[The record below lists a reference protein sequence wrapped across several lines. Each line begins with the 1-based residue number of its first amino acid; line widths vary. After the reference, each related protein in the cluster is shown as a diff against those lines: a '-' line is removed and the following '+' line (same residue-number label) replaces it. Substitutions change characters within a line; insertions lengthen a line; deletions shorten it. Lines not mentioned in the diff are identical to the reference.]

1 VTARPHSA
9 ALLLVCGASLAGCQA
24 VAAIPVAAWTAIG
37 ASAATATAIANFGT
51 TLIID
56 KEKVQDAP
64 LGAAPALPAA
74 PSSLR
79 HFP

>member
-37 ASAATATAIANFGT
+37 ASAATATAVANFGT
-51 TLIID
+51 TLITD
-56 KEKVQDAP
+56 KEKVQDTP
-64 LGAAPALPAA
+64 PGPALAMPTA
-74 PSSLR
+74 P
-79 HFP
+79 